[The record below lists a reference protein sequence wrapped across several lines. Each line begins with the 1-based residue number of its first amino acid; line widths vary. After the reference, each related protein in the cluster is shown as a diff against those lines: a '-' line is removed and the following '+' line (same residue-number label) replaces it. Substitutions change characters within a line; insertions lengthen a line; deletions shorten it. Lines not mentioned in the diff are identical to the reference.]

1 MENAMKCSRLALLV
15 VGSVVASWS
24 LAQAGDTS
32 PTGMPWFFQGMPD
45 AAQQAAWDLN
55 KAIYGPDTAIPP
67 KYQQLIALAVAAQ
80 IPCQYCIYA
89 HTLGAKHAGATE
101 AQIKEAI
108 GAAALVRKWST
119 ELNGNQLDM
128 ADFKKQVDA
137 IYAGAKTQ

>member
-1 MENAMKCSRLALLV
+1 MKCSRLALLV

-89 HTLGAKHAGATE
+89 HAKGAEKKGATAEEIRE
-101 AQIKEAI
+101 AVGIASI
-108 GAAALVRKWST
+108 VRMWST
-119 ELNGNQLDM
+119 NLQGNQI
-128 ADFKKQVDA
+128 DFEKF
-137 IYAGAKTQ
+137 KTTIDGK